1 MLFSPLRFCI
11 ALYKFNKKKVHQELL
26 FPQKEIIGILYHCIY
41 SESRL
46 LFLISENIWLRLVL
60 LKNDATEEFYLST
73 FVHNYS
79 FKLFF

>member
-1 MLFSPLRFCI
+1 MLFSPLRFYI
-11 ALYKFNKKKVHQELL
+11 RFINLSEKKVHHELL

-60 LKNDATEEFYLST
+60 LKDYATEEFYLST
-73 FVHNYS
+73 SVHNYS